1 MWEDKCRR
9 GKVCQKKA
17 CGCACVYQE
26 KVWVY
31 IKNKCVRIILG
42 MCASARKNQ
51 FMVSDLLGLY
61 LGVAW
66 GKPRHKL
73 QTTHAKLKTAHLSHI
88 VLVYRIHTQ
97 RDKEQS
103 ES

>member
-51 FMVSDLLGLY
+51 FMVSDLDSLGL
-61 LGVAW
+61 LEILTQK
-66 GKPRHKL
+66 KPISIYSM
-73 QTTHAKLKTAHLSHI
+73 AKLVH
-88 VLVYRIHTQ
+88 V
-97 RDKEQS
+97 
-103 ES
+103 